1 MKTSLSIFLTVL
13 IGSLSQSA
21 FSQNEKHEDWKS
33 ERESE
38 LQAEDGWLN
47 LAGLF
52 WLDSGANYLN
62 FKNQDQLSLSK
73 TSGNFDLGTFKVE
86 HGKVTFFSAKNSI
99 VNHQETRIQEFIQF
113 PDEHNGSLNS
123 GQWKW
128 TVIERGGKFAVRLR
142 DLKHPALS
150 AFQKIPYF
158 EYDPNW
164 DLEAFFEPKF
174 NQTISITN
182 VLGQSIEWIVMG
194 ILHFEVNGQKQE
206 LVALE
211 DEGKLFVLFSDLTND
226 QGTYPSGRFLYVN
239 YPDNKGVTRIDF
251 NYSINPP
258 CAFTSFA
265 VCPIPPKSNRLEMA
279 VKAGEKLSDNHFD

>member
-1 MKTSLSIFLTVL
+1 MKTRKFLVLTFL
-13 IGSLSQSA
+13 IGLISQSA
-21 FSQNEKHEDWKS
+21 FSQNEKHEEWKS

-38 LQAEDGWLN
+38 LLAEDGWLN
-47 LAGLF
+47 LAGLL

-62 FKNQDQLSLSK
+62 LKDKDQPSISK
-73 TSGNFDLGTFKVE
+73 ISGDFDLGTLKVE
-86 HGKVTFFSAKNSI
+86 DEKVTFISGKNSI
-99 VNHQETRIQEFIQF
+99 VNHQETRIKEFIQF
-113 PDEHNGSLNS
+113 PAEQDAALNS
-123 GQWKW
+123 GRWKW

-142 DLKHPALS
+142 DLQHPALS
-150 AFQKIPYF
+150 AFQKIPDF

-174 NQTISITN
+174 NQTISIAN
-182 VLGQSIEWIVMG
+182 VLGQSIDWIVMG

-239 YPDNKGVTRIDF
+239 YPDKKGATRIDF
-251 NYSINPP
+251 NYAINPP

-279 VKAGEKLSDNHFD
+279 VEAGEKLPENHFD